1 MIFMSDDMDKKIKQ
15 IAEMLG
21 QNQNV
26 AIPDNVKGMLNMLMS
41 SNGKSDEAQSGE
53 HHSSDENTSS
63 RHHSS
68 GEEKKDANDIGDTAD
83 LTRKMKKAMDMINT
97 ASDPRMN
104 LLNALRPYLNHER
117 QKKLQKAVKFMR
129 LGSLTKLLDDS
140 EEHLL

>member
-1 MIFMSDDMDKKIKQ
+1 MSDDMDKKIKQ

-26 AIPDNVKGMLNMLMS
+26 NIPDNVKGMLNMLMS
-41 SNGKSDEAQSGE
+41 SNGSKSDEPQSGE
-53 HHSSDENTSS
+53 HHSSEDSTSS

-68 GEEKKDANDIGDTAD
+68 GEDKKDMNDMGDAAD

-97 ASDPRMN
+97 SSDPRMN

-140 EEHLL
+140 EEHLI